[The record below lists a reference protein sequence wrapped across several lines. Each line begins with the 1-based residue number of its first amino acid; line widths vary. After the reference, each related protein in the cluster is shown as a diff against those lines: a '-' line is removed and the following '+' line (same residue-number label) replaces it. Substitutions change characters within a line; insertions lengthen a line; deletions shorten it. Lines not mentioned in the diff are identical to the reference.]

1 MHILP
6 SFLKQKKLEK
16 VTKGKDNY
24 LYIGKSK
31 FLDLTG
37 GLTGHAILGW
47 SNPSIEKGIISQMK
61 KISHLDYKNYY
72 SDLRESLAN
81 ILITKKFGLGKV
93 FFVGS
98 SGAEACEASMKMSYQ
113 YFYDQGK
120 KSKKYFISRKQSYHG
135 CTTDAISVG
144 ERPNLNFYKPFFS
157 NYRKKINENNIF
169 KHKKYNETELEYSKR
184 SALELEKMIIKI
196 GPNNVCGFIGE
207 TMLGGLIGDV
217 PPSKN
222 YWKYIRQICDKY
234 NVHLILDE
242 VWCGTGTSGKYHNF
256 EWDSIKPDFVFLSK
270 TLAAGYG
277 ALSAVLVSSKIGENF
292 NKYSKQIQYSNTH
305 QGHLLS
311 VAAAYEV
318 QKIVKNKK
326 FLSNVLKK
334 GNYLR
339 NTINSELADHEFFCN
354 VRGRG
359 LRNSIEYNCEN
370 KNVFGVTLAE
380 IMKRKHKMIISGKW
394 HRICLSP
401 SLKIKK
407 DEIDL
412 FRDKFVEEF
421 KKLSARWTKKYFK
434 KLKSKATF

>member
-1 MHILP
+1 
-6 SFLKQKKLEK
+6 
-16 VTKGKDNY
+16 
-24 LYIGKSK
+24 
-31 FLDLTG
+31 
-37 GLTGHAILGW
+37 
-47 SNPSIEKGIISQMK
+47 
-61 KISHLDYKNYY
+61 
-72 SDLRESLAN
+72 
-81 ILITKKFGLGKV
+81 
-93 FFVGS
+93 
-98 SGAEACEASMKMSYQ
+98 
-113 YFYDQGK
+113 
-120 KSKKYFISRKQSYHG
+120 
-135 CTTDAISVG
+135 
-144 ERPNLNFYKPFFS
+144 
-157 NYRKKINENNIF
+157 
-169 KHKKYNETELEYSKR
+169 
-184 SALELEKMIIKI
+184 MIIKI
-196 GPNNVCGFIGE
+196 GPNNVWFYRRNNAWRSNWRC
-207 TMLGGLIGDV
+207 TTL
-217 PPSKN
+217 KN

-242 VWCGTGTSGKYHNF
+242 IWCGTGTSENIITLSGLNCQ
-256 EWDSIKPDFVFLSK
+256 ICLLSK

-380 IMKRKHKMIISGKW
+380 IMKRKHKMIISG
-394 HRICLSP
+394 I
-401 SLKIKK
+401 
-407 DEIDL
+407 
-412 FRDKFVEEF
+412 
-421 KKLSARWTKKYFK
+421 
-434 KLKSKATF
+434 